1 LSFLRQIA
9 ADLEQAMVADRF
21 RMRNRLKSI
30 QKAEEEGRPF
40 DQLLTRLQDELQK
53 SIKLRQSRAARVPVL
68 NFDEALPI
76 SQRRDEIA
84 KLIGEHQVVVVCG
97 ETGSGKSTQLP
108 KICLSIGRGVAG
120 MIGHTQPRRIAA
132 RSVAAR
138 IAEELGS
145 PLGTDVG
152 FKIRF
157 ADVTKPETLI
167 KLMTD
172 GILLAETQQDR
183 YLEKYDTIILDE
195 AHERSLN
202 IDFLIGYLKRLLPKR
217 PDLKL
222 IITSATID
230 AARFAEHFSVGVP
243 PSRDLV
249 APQEPPKG
257 GTPTIQVSGR
267 TYPVEVLYRPPLA
280 DELTGEIDWQR
291 AVADAVEEATSLGPG
306 DVLVFLPTEREIRDV
321 AQTLRGRFTGSQTD
335 ILPLYARLSTD
346 EQNRIF
352 HPHKFRRIVLATNVA
367 ESSLTVP
374 GITYVVDTGTAR
386 VSRYSTKNKV
396 QRLPIEAVSQASADQ
411 RKGRCGRIG
420 PGVCIR
426 LYSEDDYL
434 ARDRYTTPEIQRTN
448 LASVALQTLG
458 LQLGD
463 VEQFPFLDPPRQDA
477 IRDGYKT
484 LFELGAIDGQRELT
498 PIGRRLA
505 TLPCDPR
512 IGRMI
517 LAAEDEGCLREVL
530 IIAAALETQDPRE
543 RPGDRREAAD
553 QVHGRFQD
561 QDSDFLAYLKLWDFI
576 HHLKATLS
584 RSQWKRA
591 VQQNFLSVVRVREWM
606 EVYRQLS
613 ELAGTRAEG
622 RGQRAKGGIPNQ
634 QSAISNPQSPANHR
648 ERYAPIHRA
657 LLAGLLSN
665 IAMKGDAHEYKGS
678 GGTAFHLWPGSG
690 VFANKPKWI
699 VAAELVETTK
709 RYLRTVASIDPQ
721 WIEQIAPHLV
731 KRSHSDPYF
740 HRKSARVMALEKVS
754 LFGLVLVSGRRVNY
768 GPIDP
773 LTSREIFLQQ
783 GLVEGEYETNASY
796 GTHNRLVLERVL
808 QMGAK
813 TRQRKYVVDAQRQFD
828 FFAARLPATV
838 FDGQSFE
845 RWRRQAERENAKILY
860 MSPDDLIDIPTEAV
874 RPEEYPDD
882 LATEHLSLKLDY
894 HFEPGAAADGVT
906 LCVPREGVNQLHP
919 EKLGWLVPGLLEERI
934 VALIRTLPK
943 HVRRNLVPAPDV
955 AHRIAESLKFG
966 EGPFYILLAE
976 RLTKEAG
983 EPIGPG
989 DLKDE
994 QIPSHLRM
1002 NIRVL
1007 GEQGVVLAEGRDL
1020 LAIKR
1025 QLGIEATSVVEARDA
1040 RSWQRDGIAKWDFG
1054 DLPEK
1059 LELERSGL
1067 RVAVYP
1073 TLIDTG
1079 DSVSLRLLDNPQQ
1092 SQIATHAGMR
1102 RLFELAATKELR
1114 AQIAW
1119 LPEMEQLLNFAE
1131 PLPRPASGG
1140 RESPGALTAQLTLG
1154 KVVVGRSRAS
1164 SGRSTASTYK
1174 RDLRD
1179 DLADL
1184 LADRAFLQGP
1194 LPRTEDEFQQRL
1206 REGLRELPAVVYDV
1220 TKLVGPLLKAHHEAV
1235 AAINAATGP
1244 NLQRSLDDARTQL
1257 ARLTPPGFL
1266 AGTPW
1271 LWLEQYPRYF
1281 RAILARVKKLSAG
1294 GLSRDVQALAQLDA
1308 LWQRYEQRS
1317 KRLADFGVTDPELVL
1332 FRWMIEEL
1340 RVSLFAQELGTLM
1353 PISPQR
1359 LEKQWSKVRET

>member
-1 LSFLRQIA
+1 MA
-9 ADLEQAMVADRF
+9 GDRF
-21 RMRNRLKSI
+21 RLRNRLRSI

-40 DQLLTRLQDELQK
+40 DQSLQRLQDELQQ
-53 SIKLRQSRAARVPVL
+53 SIALREARAARVPVL
-68 NFDEALPI
+68 NFDLSLPVN
-76 SQRRDEIA
+76 QRRDEIA
-84 KLIGEHQVVVVCG
+84 KLIQENQVVVVCG

-157 ADVTKPETLI
+157 SDQTRPETLV

-172 GILLAETQQDR
+172 GILLAETQHDR

-202 IDFLIGYLKRLLPKR
+202 IDFLIGYLKRLLPRR

-230 AARFAEHFSVGVP
+230 AARFAEHFAPSGQHAPRDESIWAGVSSTQNSTFP
-243 PSRDLV
+243 HAEREAHKPV
-249 APQEPPKG
+249 PVIE
-257 GTPTIQVSGR
+257 VSGR
-267 TYPVEVLYRPPLA
+267 TYPVEVRYRPPLP

-291 AVADAVEEATSLGPG
+291 AVADAVEEAVSIGPG
-306 DVLVFLPTEREIRDV
+306 DVLVFLPTEREIRDA
-321 AQTLRGRFTGSQTD
+321 AQTLRGRFRSQGDVD
-335 ILPLYARLSTD
+335 ILPLYARLSTE

-352 HPHKFRRIVLATNVA
+352 QPHKFRRVVLATNVA

-386 VSRYSTKNKV
+386 VSRYSAKNKV
-396 QRLPIEAVSQASADQ
+396 QRLPIEAISQASADQ

-426 LYSEDDYL
+426 LYSEDDYQS
-434 ARDRYTTPEIQRTN
+434 RDRYTQPEIQRTN
-448 LASVALQTLG
+448 LAAVVLQTLG

-463 VEQFPFLDPPRQDA
+463 IEQFPFLDPPRQDV

-484 LFELGAIDGQRELT
+484 LFELGAIDHNRQLT

-505 TLPCDPR
+505 SLPCDPR

-530 IIAAALETQDPRE
+530 VIAAALETQDPRE

-553 QVHGRFQD
+553 QVHGQFQD
-561 QDSDFLAYLKLWDFI
+561 QDSDFLAYLKLWDFV
-576 HHLKATLS
+576 HHLKETLS
-584 RSQWKRA
+584 RSQWRRA
-591 VQQNFLSVVRVREWM
+591 IQQNYLSVMRVREWM

-613 ELAGTRAEG
+613 ELAGQRGEG
-622 RGQRAKGGIPNQ
+622 KGQRAKGSGRPNQ
-634 QSAISNPQSPANHR
+634 QSAISHQQSESHR
-648 ERYAPIHRA
+648 EKYAPIHRA

-665 IAMKGDAHEYKGS
+665 IAMRGDAYEYKGT
-678 GGTAFHLWPGSG
+678 GGTTFSLWPGSG

-709 RYLRTVASIDPQ
+709 RYLRTVANIDPQ
-721 WIEQIAPHLV
+721 WIEQVAPHLV
-731 KRSHSDPYF
+731 KRSYGDPYF
-740 HRKSARVMALEKVS
+740 HRKSARVMAFERVA
-754 LFGLVLVSGRRVNY
+754 LFGLTLVSGRRVNY

-773 LTSREIFLQQ
+773 LTSREIFVQQ
-783 GLVEGEYETNASY
+783 GLVQGEYETNASF
-796 GTHNRLVLERVL
+796 GSHNRQVLERVL

-813 TRQRKYVVDAQRQFD
+813 TRQRKYVVDEQRQFD
-828 FFAARLPATV
+828 FFAARLPADV

-845 RWRRQAERENAKILY
+845 RWRRKAERENAKVLF
-860 MSPDDLIDIPTEAV
+860 MSPEDLIDIPPEAAP
-874 RPEEYPDD
+874 PEEFPDE
-882 LATEHLSLKLDY
+882 LATEHLALKLDY
-894 HFEPGAAADGVT
+894 HFEPGAPADGVT

-943 HVRRNLVPAPDV
+943 QVRRNLVPAPDV
-955 AHRIAESLKFG
+955 AHRIATSLTFG
-966 EGPFYILLAE
+966 EGPFYTLVAE
-976 RLTKEAG
+976 RLAAEAG
-983 EPIGPG
+983 ESIGPS
-989 DLKDE
+989 DLHDD
-994 QIPSHLRM
+994 QIPPHLRM

-1007 GEQGVVLAEGRDL
+1007 GDNSQVLAEGRDL
-1020 LAIKR
+1020 LAIKK
-1025 QLGIEATSVVEARDA
+1025 QLGIEATSIVQARDA
-1040 RSWQRDGIAKWDFG
+1040 RSWHRDGVTRWDFG
-1054 DLPEK
+1054 ELPEK

-1073 TLIDTG
+1073 TLVDTA
-1079 DSVSLRLLDNPQQ
+1079 DAVSLRLLDNPQQ
-1092 SQIATHAGMR
+1092 SQVATHAGMR
-1102 RLFELAATKELR
+1102 RLFQIAAVKELR

-1119 LPEMEQLLNFAE
+1119 LPEMESLLTLSQ
-1131 PLPRPASGG
+1131 PLPRPASSG
-1140 RESPGALTAQLTLG
+1140 RESPGALTSQLKLG
-1154 KVVVGRSRAS
+1154 TVVAS
-1164 SGRSTASTYK
+1164 KPNKAK
-1174 RDLRD
+1174 PPPLARDLRD

-1184 LADRAFLQGP
+1184 LADRTFMQAA
-1194 LPRTEDEFQQRL
+1194 LPRTEEEFQARL
-1206 REGLRELPAVVYDV
+1206 REGRRELPAVVYDV
-1220 TKLVGPLLKAHHEAV
+1220 TKLVGPLLKAYHEAV
-1235 AAINAATGP
+1235 QTIDVTTAP
-1244 NLQRSLDDARTQL
+1244 NMQRSVDDARAQL

-1281 RAILARVKKLSAG
+1281 RAITARLKKLAAG
-1294 GLSRDVQALAQLDA
+1294 GLSRDVQAMAQIEP
-1308 LWQRYEQRS
+1308 LWERYETRS
-1317 KRLADFGVTDPELVL
+1317 KRLADFGVHDAELVL
-1332 FRWMIEEL
+1332 FRWMIEEF

-1353 PISPQR
+1353 TVSPQR
-1359 LEKQWSKVRET
+1359 LEKQWAKVRET